1 MLPDNPIQTEH
12 EDLLRRVPLAK
23 KIASLISQYTEHESF
38 VIGIDGPWGS
48 GKTSFVNLIN
58 EQLQTDETII
68 LVEFNPWNFSDQN
81 ELIKEFF
88 NGLLVH
94 LNKYL
99 KNKKVATNKVL
110 EYAGK
115 LTKGIELSIE
125 PEISFMGFK
134 LKAGNMRKA
143 VGDKALKGYR
153 ESVDEL
159 IKETG
164 KIVVICIDDTDR
176 LDVKETKLVLK
187 LVKMTA
193 NFYNTIFLLS
203 YDRSKVSEKI
213 TEPGLPGE
221 EYLQKIVQVNFR
233 LPIPEQQDLYRI
245 LFSDM
250 DSIIEDI
257 EEERWETNR
266 WRGLFHSSFKD
277 FFKTIRD
284 IKRYVSSLSLDL
296 SIVGK
301 YEVNPVDFIGVELI
315 RVFAPDIYAFI
326 GDNKELFTGGE
337 SFWRATDRDARIKAV
352 DEVLDV
358 YPNSKLVESLK
369 KVVKELFPQLRGGNI
384 SDEFRKELRVCVPEM
399 FGRYFQMSTPSGTVS
414 EETIRSFMTTSFRIE
429 ELTKILEDFQ
439 RDGKLRNV
447 LTRALDYLDDLDEKQ
462 KGILLTTLLSFG
474 DSVKSERL
482 QMFDMEDEDNLIL
495 RLIYHILKSLPPEK
509 RGNLLKKTTEDAKS
523 VYTGAHI
530 VAILLDEKEKFQNNQ
545 SIDEPIVNEEDLT
558 ALKALLVQ
566 HFEKVASDN
575 KLFESKRLPFILYR
589 WKDWGSSEEVDSFIK
604 KCIENKKTLLLFLK
618 AFVSRVLSTSGDYN
632 TLSKKSLS
640 ELYNISEI
648 EDKVS
653 GITDTEMASMSDS
666 EQEAVQLFRNPP
678 KDY

>member
-1 MLPDNPIQTEH
+1 MLPDNPIKTEH

-48 GKTSFVNLIN
+48 GKTSFVNLLN
-58 EQLQTDETII
+58 EQLKTDETILLI
-68 LVEFNPWNFSDQN
+68 EFNPWNFSDQN

-94 LNKYL
+94 LNKYV
-99 KNKKVATNKVL
+99 KNKKVAITKVS
-110 EYAGK
+110 EYAGR
-115 LTKGIELSIE
+115 LT
-125 PEISFMGFK
+125 
-134 LKAGNMRKA
+134 
-143 VGDKALKGYR
+143 
-153 ESVDEL
+153 
-159 IKETG
+159 
-164 KIVVICIDDTDR
+164 
-176 LDVKETKLVLK
+176 K

-213 TEPGLPGE
+213 NEPGLPGE

-233 LPIPEQQDLYRI
+233 LPVPEQQDLFSI
-245 LFSDM
+245 LFRDI

-257 EEERWETNR
+257 AEERWEINR
-266 WRGLFHSSFKD
+266 WRGLFHLGFKD

-284 IKRYVSSLSLDL
+284 IKRYVSSLSLDF

-301 YEVNPVDFIGVELI
+301 NEVNPIDFICVELI

-326 GDNKELFTGGE
+326 GDNKELFIGRE
-337 SFWRATDRDARIKAV
+337 SFWQAKDHDTRVNAV
-352 DEVLDV
+352 DEILDG
-358 YPNSKLVESLK
+358 YANDELKESLK
-369 KVVKELFPQLRGGNI
+369 KVVRELFPQLRGGSI
-384 SDEFRKELRVCVPEM
+384 SDEFRKSLRVSVPEM
-399 FGRYFQMSTPSGTVS
+399 FGRYFQMGTPSGTVS
-414 EETIRSFMTTSFRIE
+414 EETIRSFMANSFQIE
-429 ELTKILEDFQ
+429 ELTQNLIEFQ
-439 RDGKLRNV
+439 HDGKLRNV
-447 LTRALDYLDDLDEKQ
+447 LTRALDYLDNLDEEQ

-482 QMFDMEDEDNLIL
+482 EMFDIEDEDNLIL

-530 VAILLDEKEKFQNNQ
+530 VAVLIDENEKFQNKQ
-545 SIDEPIVNEEDLT
+545 SINEPIVNEGDLT

-566 HFEKVASDN
+566 HFKKADSDN
-575 KLFESKRLPFILYR
+575 KLLELKRLPFILYR

-604 KCIENKKTLLLFLK
+604 KCIESKKTLLLFLK
-618 AFVSRVLSTSGDYN
+618 AFVSRVLSSSGDYN
-632 TLSKKSLS
+632 TLSKKSLG

-653 GITDTEMASMSDS
+653 AITDTEMASMSDS

-678 KDY
+678 ADY